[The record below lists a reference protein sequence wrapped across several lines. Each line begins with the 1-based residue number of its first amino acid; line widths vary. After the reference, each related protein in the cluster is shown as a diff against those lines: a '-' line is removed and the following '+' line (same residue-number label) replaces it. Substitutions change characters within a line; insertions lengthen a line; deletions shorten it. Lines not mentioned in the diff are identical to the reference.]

1 MILKAEAG
9 EAARKLSM
17 MSDARAAE
25 LETKLQNCRADKD
38 TMHLRLEEAS
48 QVLGVFIYASWG
60 MGTDFA
66 RFFPNYEVFY
76 DILSFSFIMLFPFIS
91 FANSSLYSLNTQ
103 FSLLL

>member
-1 MILKAEAG
+1 
-9 EAARKLSM
+9 

-66 RFFPNYEVFY
+66 RF
-76 DILSFSFIMLFPFIS
+76 
-91 FANSSLYSLNTQ
+91 
-103 FSLLL
+103 